1 MFLKKKGEWLRSSS
15 KRKAAMG
22 EKTVSKGVC
31 FVIEYPQKITE
42 KHTVISEGEKA
53 MSKEFD
59 WQHAPAPIAE
69 SCIAETLEADVA
81 IIGCGY
87 SGLSLFRTLAEQ
99 GIRTVILEEMPRE
112 KWWTIGRDIGHINS
126 RFLEKHGVPKVDAVE
141 FINNW
146 MVQTHNKVN
155 PAFVSAFARESGET
169 VDWFLEPIPQEILDQ
184 ARITFWPD
192 NEYTVHEL
200 NTGLK
205 YYTGTAQFWKKPM
218 ADGST
223 QGVDLK
229 EISRINLEYVL
240 EKYPHAQIRFGTK
253 GVQLVE
259 KDGRICGVIA
269 QGEDGEYVQINAGK
283 AVVLCGG
290 GFSGNK
296 DMCRALL
303 PTIARSFTGNE
314 DFKGFAGV
322 GRDGSTIAMGL
333 WAGGRMESEISTMNY
348 DSVRIPDSV
357 IGSLWLDA
365 DGHRFQNEA
374 FGGPEVLGYY
384 VPRAKKR
391 VMISVFDSSIDRQLL
406 RGVAGHG
413 ALDYSDPEAVES
425 VLKHFRAAEGA
436 GAEGVKGYYCADTLE
451 ELADM
456 LGFDRE
462 AFRKEI
468 AHYNDLCHAGRDTD
482 FGKDPRFM
490 EPVEKAPF
498 YAHVTKPTVGFALET
513 TGGLVTTSEQQVVDG
528 DYEPIPGLYASG
540 NTCGLRFGSGYVTPI
555 PGVSIGMC
563 LTLARHLGKQLAEE
577 VGQS

>member
-1 MFLKKKGEWLRSSS
+1 M
-15 KRKAAMG
+15 A
-22 EKTVSKGVC
+22 
-31 FVIEYPQKITE
+31 
-42 KHTVISEGEKA
+42 
-53 MSKEFD
+53 KEFD
-59 WQHAPAPIAE
+59 WRNAPAPVDEADI
-69 SCIAETLEADVA
+69 SQTLDTDVA

-87 SGLSLFRTLAEQ
+87 SGLSLLRTLAEQ
-99 GIRTVILEEMPRE
+99 GVRAVILEEMPRE

-126 RFLEKHGVPKVDAVE
+126 NYLASKGVPKVDEVE

-155 PAFVSAFARESGET
+155 PAFVSIFAHESGNT
-169 VDWFLEPIPQEILDQ
+169 VDWFLEPVPREIIAQ
-184 ARITFWPD
+184 SRVTFWPD
-192 NEYTVHEL
+192 NEYTIHEL

-205 YYTGTAQFWKKPM
+205 YYTGTVQFWKKAM
-218 ADGST
+218 SDGSK

-240 EKYPHAQIRFGTK
+240 NNFPSVQALFGTK
-253 GVQLVE
+253 GEQLIA

-269 QGEDGEYVQINAGK
+269 KNAEGEYIQINASK

-303 PTIARSFTGNE
+303 PTIGRSFTGNE

-333 WAGGRMESEISTMNY
+333 WAGGRMESEVSTMNY
-348 DSVRIPDSV
+348 DSVQIPDAV
-357 IGSLWLDA
+357 TGSLWLDA
-365 DGHRFQNEA
+365 DGHRFQNEG
-374 FGGPEVLGYY
+374 FGGPEVLGYF

-391 VMISVFDSSIDRQLL
+391 VVISVFDRSIDRQVL

-413 ALDYSDPEAVES
+413 ALDYSDPDAVAN
-425 VLKHFRAAEGA
+425 VLQHFRAAEGA
-436 GAEGVKGYYCADTLE
+436 GAEGVKGYYAADTLE

-456 LGFDRE
+456 LGFDRSE
-462 AFRKEI
+462 FVKEI
-468 AHYNDLCHAGRDTD
+468 EHYNALCHAGRDTD
-482 FGKDPRFM
+482 FGKDPRYL
-490 EPVEKAPF
+490 EPVEHAPF

-513 TGGLVTTSEQQVVDG
+513 TGGLVTTSDQQVVNENYD
-528 DYEPIPGLYASG
+528 PIPGLYASG

-563 LTLARHLGKQLAEE
+563 LTLARHLGKHLAEKN
-577 VGQS
+577 